1 MKNIQKYEYL
11 LTEIDNMRK
20 YMYVI
25 IERGVGLTDDE
36 MLEISQRIDSLL
48 NDYNKLIHNKN
59 AQVA

>member
-25 IERGVGLTDDE
+25 IERGVSLTDDE
-36 MLEISQRIDSLL
+36 MLEISQRLDSLL

-59 AQVA
+59 VQVA